1 MKGKAWFLWY
11 IVFVLILIVIT
22 VVVCVYNY
30 ERKIVSQ
37 SINNSVET
45 ENNDIE
51 SETLKKIEI
60 ETNKEVDTNKAVE
73 PISLGE
79 FKLTAYCSCKKCC
92 GIWAANRPNGIV
104 YGAIGEELKAGYSI
118 AVDPEVIS
126 YNSKV
131 MINGQVYEAQD
142 CGSAIK
148 GNRIDVYFE
157 NHKDAINFG
166 VQYAEVFLMPN
177 SD

>member
-1 MKGKAWFLWY
+1 MKGKTWFLWY
-11 IVFVLILIVIT
+11 IVFVLILILIT
-22 VVVCVYNY
+22 VVICVYNY
-30 ERKIVSQ
+30 ERKVVSQ

-92 GIWAANRPNGIV
+92 GKWAYNRPNGIV
-104 YGAIGEELKAGYSI
+104 YGSIGEELKAGYSI

-148 GNRIDVYFE
+148 GNRIDIYFE